1 MKWQRPTRLWDI
13 KIAHLHISRT
23 PICLGC
29 RSKNVF
35 FFSRTSTYFEYEHWY
50 FLAFHQSKFHNGN
63 YYTLSFHVCTQCPL
77 RHTNVIKQIVFQ
89 HLSNFF
95 FRLMLKFFSLNIFYL
110 PIKQTKW
117 IRHKLN
123 KLMKS
128 SPNYN
133 MLQ

>member
-1 MKWQRPTRLWDI
+1 M
-13 KIAHLHISRT
+13 
-23 PICLGC
+23 
-29 RSKNVF
+29 
-35 FFSRTSTYFEYEHWY
+35 TSTLLKGSFGSVASLIAATLY
-50 FLAFHQSKFHNGN
+50 QGN
-63 YYTLSFHVCTQCPL
+63 P
-77 RHTNVIKQIVFQ
+77 VFI
-89 HLSNFF
+89 
-95 FRLMLKFFSLNIFYL
+95 FSLDIFCL

>member
-1 MKWQRPTRLWDI
+1 MIHSTNSLKYNKYILTTQTVQF
-13 KIAHLHISRT
+13 KIYKVL
-23 PICLGC
+23 C
-29 RSKNVF
+29 
-35 FFSRTSTYFEYEHWY
+35 
-50 FLAFHQSKFHNGN
+50 
-63 YYTLSFHVCTQCPL
+63 
-77 RHTNVIKQIVFQ
+77 
-89 HLSNFF
+89 
-95 FRLMLKFFSLNIFYL
+95 FSLNIFYL

>member
-1 MKWQRPTRLWDI
+1 MIRQGSKSYLNMI
-13 KIAHLHISRT
+13 KLIYIS
-23 PICLGC
+23 PWNDPQI
-29 RSKNVF
+29 F
-35 FFSRTSTYFEYEHWY
+35 I
-50 FLAFHQSKFHNGN
+50 QSHEIQYIS
-63 YYTLSFHVCTQCPL
+63 YYN
-77 RHTNVIKQIVFQ
+77 RH
-89 HLSNFF
+89 
-95 FRLMLKFFSLNIFYL
+95 FSLNIFYL